1 MRDRLPPIP
10 GKDRESRESRKTRR
24 IVTDTTHEGTA
35 APEKDQTI
43 ETTPAAAPVEYSAGV
58 VRLGDIVPVAVE
70 PEAAPDITDSGDE
83 DLEHKTFAD
92 FGVADPIV
100 DALEDKGIIHP
111 FPTQALTLPPALD
124 HHDIIGQAKTSTGKT
139 LGFGIP
145 VLEDIIAPNEDG
157 YDELLNPGKP
167 QALIVL
173 PTRELTKQVATD
185 LRNAAKYLN
194 TRIVDI
200 YGGVAFEP

>member
-10 GKDRESRESRKTRR
+10 GRARETRR
-24 IVTDTTHEGTA
+24 IATDTTHEGAA

-92 FGVADPIV
+92 FGVTDPIV
-100 DALEDKGIIHP
+100 DALEDKGITHP
-111 FPTQALTLPPALD
+111 FPIQALTLGPALER
-124 HHDIIGQAKTSTGKT
+124 HDIIGQAKTGTGKT

-145 VLEDIIAPNEDG
+145 VLEDVIAPRGGRLRRTPQLGQAAGPHRPAEPLARTWA
-157 YDELLNPGKP
+157 LL
-167 QALIVL
+167 
-173 PTRELTKQVATD
+173 
-185 LRNAAKYLN
+185 LRRHVNLRK
-194 TRIVDI
+194 
-200 YGGVAFEP
+200 

>member
-10 GKDRESRESRKTRR
+10 VRDRES
-24 IVTDTTHEGTA
+24 
-35 APEKDQTI
+35 P
-43 ETTPAAAPVEYSAGV
+43 
-58 VRLGDIVPVAVE
+58 GD
-70 PEAAPDITDSGDE
+70 
-83 DLEHKTFAD
+83 KAD
-92 FGVADPIV
+92 RDR
-100 DALEDKGIIHP
+100 
-111 FPTQALTLPPALD
+111 
-124 HHDIIGQAKTSTGKT
+124 HDIIGQAKTGTGKT

-145 VLEDIIAPNEDG
+145 VLEDIIVPDEDG

-200 YGGVAFEP
+200 YGGVAFEPQSLNANGQNFKSCSKLLFPLNS

>member
-10 GKDRESRESRKTRR
+10 GRARETRR
-24 IVTDTTHEGTA
+24 IATDTTHEGAA

-92 FGVADPIV
+92 FGVTDPIV

-111 FPTQALTLPPALD
+111 FPIQALTLPRPSTATTSSARRRPARARHSASASPSSRTSSPPRGGRLRRTPQL
-124 HHDIIGQAKTSTGKT
+124 GQAAGPHRPAEPLARTW
-139 LGFGIP
+139 
-145 VLEDIIAPNEDG
+145 A
-157 YDELLNPGKP
+157 LL
-167 QALIVL
+167 
-173 PTRELTKQVATD
+173 
-185 LRNAAKYLN
+185 LRRHVNLRK
-194 TRIVDI
+194 
-200 YGGVAFEP
+200 